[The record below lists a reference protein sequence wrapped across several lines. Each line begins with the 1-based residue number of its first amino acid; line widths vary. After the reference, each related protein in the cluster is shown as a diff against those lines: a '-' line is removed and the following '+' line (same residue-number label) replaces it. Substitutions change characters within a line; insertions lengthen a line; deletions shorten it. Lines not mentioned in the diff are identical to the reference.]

1 MHKFQWQMHKPFV
14 DMNRKLYIY
23 IYIYIHTYITCNA
36 HAKRLVSFNTTA
48 NYASVTSKDSKL
60 LTIHEMIS
68 EK

>member
-1 MHKFQWQMHKPFV
+1 MHKFQWQMHKPLV
-14 DMNRKLYIY
+14 DMNRKFYIY
-23 IYIYIHTYITCNA
+23 IYIYTYITCNA

-48 NYASVTSKDSKL
+48 NYAFVTSKDSKL

>member
-1 MHKFQWQMHKPFV
+1 MHKPLV
-14 DMNRKLYIY
+14 DMNRKLY

-36 HAKRLVSFNTTA
+36 LAKRLVSFNTTA
-48 NYASVTSKDSKL
+48 NYAFVTSKDSKL